1 MAGCY
6 NEFLDWLKDNPT
18 KFFDRHIIYHSPDK
32 MAAIEKNIGLEALD
46 MINPDLR
53 IYPSPGRFA
62 CGGCAFRQPCLEK
75 DNGGDYQ
82 YFLDT
87 MYEERVPYYV
97 RQEASTES
105 KGGE

>member
-1 MAGCY
+1 
-6 NEFLDWLKDNPT
+6 
-18 KFFDRHIIYHSPDK
+18 
-32 MAAIEKNIGLEALD
+32 